1 MLADGGDA
9 LGKEAKNWLKRPV
22 GREIKVT
29 SGTGDGGVHFVGVS
43 PPEGPYGQTAS
54 RMQGTWAVW
63 PSSLLQAAHREPPCE
78 TGQEHGGVRS
88 RRDSGSLAQKLGASV
103 RRRDPAWVGGGWSTL
118 GSRRKGTAL
127 LTVALYR
134 PSAVISKSPK
144 NVCANPRATDFPP
157 SPLGNDIT
165 GVSVASMSLFLPMWV
180 FSLSVKQ
187 YKTSYPPTESDPV
200 KTR

>member
-29 SGTGDGGVHFVGVS
+29 SGTGDGGVHLVGVS

-103 RRRDPAWVGGGWSTL
+103 RRRDPAWVGGVEHPGKQK
-118 GSRRKGTAL
+118 KG
-127 LTVALYR
+127 
-134 PSAVISKSPK
+134 
-144 NVCANPRATDFPP
+144 DH
-157 SPLGNDIT
+157 
-165 GVSVASMSLFLPMWV
+165 
-180 FSLSVKQ
+180 
-187 YKTSYPPTESDPV
+187 TSYSGPLRAICSHFQKPEKRMCKPPGH
-200 KTR
+200 

>member
-29 SGTGDGGVHFVGVS
+29 SGTGDGGVHLVGVS

-103 RRRDPAWVGGGWSTL
+103 RRRDPAWVGGGGGAPWEAEERGPHFLQWPSTGHL
-118 GSRRKGTAL
+118 QSFPKARKTYVQTPGPLISLRLPSGT
-127 LTVALYR
+127 T
-134 PSAVISKSPK
+134 
-144 NVCANPRATDFPP
+144 
-157 SPLGNDIT
+157 
-165 GVSVASMSLFLPMWV
+165 
-180 FSLSVKQ
+180 
-187 YKTSYPPTESDPV
+187 
-200 KTR
+200 